1 MRCPTTTWGEV
12 EENSRGFGGPNP
24 IGGPAGPD
32 PAAAQPT
39 YGQPAA
45 GYPAPPPTPDQWA
58 PQPYPSGPGYG
69 EAAPPP
75 YWSPGYGPPPTP
87 RRNKPPRG
95 LWIALGAVAIVA
107 VVVIAAVMI
116 FRGGSGSGGAENP
129 SQAVQEYFE
138 ALSRGDA
145 KAALALGESQPP
157 DTTFLTD
164 EILKK
169 QIAAEPIANIKTLG
183 ETPGANGA
191 VMVQVSVS
199 LGGKTQNDK
208 IPVSKSDDG
217 WKVPHAAMTMDLN
230 KNSGLYKPELFDAV
244 TIFGK
249 PAPKSGVAYV
259 FPGPVELGSS
269 NPNIKITGRDFNL
282 TPGLMNIY
290 LGLSQQNL
298 DIDVSE
304 EGTKAIRDTILA
316 EIKDC
321 ARSTQLQPPNCPFGI
336 RVSSLVDGTAQWTP
350 PANLDGLSADF
361 LDPRT
366 ATVNFFGPAV
376 LGLRVQTDDGR
387 PYDTTTTAYLAG
399 DADVL
404 KTPPTITYRQ

>member
-1 MRCPTTTWGEV
+1 M
-12 EENSRGFGGPNP
+12 
-24 IGGPAGPD
+24 
-32 PAAAQPT
+32 
-39 YGQPAA
+39 YGQPSP
-45 GYPAPPPTPDQWA
+45 GYPAPPPAPDHLA
-58 PQPYPSGPGYG
+58 PQHYPPVPGYG

-75 YWSPGYGPPPTP
+75 PWGASYGSPPMPP
-87 RRNKPPRG
+87 RKNPPRG
-95 LWIALGAVAIVA
+95 LWIALGAIAVVA
-107 VVVIAAVMI
+107 VVVIASVLI
-116 FRGGSGSGGAENP
+116 FGGGSGGDGAENP

-199 LGGKTQNDK
+199 LGGKTQSGK
-208 IPVSKSDDG
+208 IPVSKTDDG
-217 WKVPHAAMTMDLN
+217 WKVPHAAMKMDLN
-230 KNSGLYKPELFDAV
+230 KNSGLYKPQLFDAV
-244 TIFGK
+244 TIFDE
-249 PAPKSGVAYV
+249 PTPKSGVAYV

-269 NPNIKITGRDFNL
+269 NPNLKITGRDFGL

-290 LGLSQQNL
+290 LGLLQQNL
-298 DIDVSE
+298 NIDVSE
-304 EGTKAIRDTILA
+304 EGTKAIRDAILA
-316 EIKDC
+316 HLKDC

-336 RVSSLVDGTAQWTP
+336 GVSSLVDGTAQWTP
-350 PANLDGLSADF
+350 PVNLDGLTADF

-366 ATVNFFGPAV
+366 ATVNFYGPAE
-376 LGLRVQTDDGR
+376 LGLRVQTNDGR
-387 PYDTTTTAYLAG
+387 PYNTTTIAYLAG

-404 KTPPTITYRQ
+404 KNPPTITYRQ

>member
-1 MRCPTTTWGEV
+1 M
-12 EENSRGFGGPNP
+12 EENSRGFGGLNP
-24 IGGPAGPD
+24 IGGPAGPE

-39 YGQPAA
+39 YGHPAP
-45 GYPAPPPTPDQWA
+45 GYPAPPAVPGQWA
-58 PQPYPSGPGYG
+58 PQPYPPGPNYG

-75 YWSPGYGPPPTP
+75 YWGPGYGPPPIPP
-87 RRNKPPRG
+87 RKKPPRG
-95 LWIALGAVAIVA
+95 LWIALGAIAVIA
-107 VVVIAAVMI
+107 VVVVAAIFI
-116 FRGGSGSGGAENP
+116 FRGGSGGGGADNP
-129 SQAVQEYFE
+129 SLAVQEYFE

-169 QIAAEPIANIKTLG
+169 QIAAEPITDVKTLG
-183 ETPGANGA
+183 ETPGAQGA

-217 WKVPHAAMTMDLN
+217 WKVPHAAMRMDLGR
-230 KNSGLYKPELFDAV
+230 NSGLYKPQLFDAV

-259 FPGPVELGSS
+259 FPGPVELGSA
-269 NPNIKITGRDFNL
+269 NPNIEITGRDFGV

-298 DIDVSE
+298 DIEVSE
-304 EGTKAIRDTILA
+304 DGTKAIRDAILA
-316 EIKDC
+316 QLKDC
-321 ARSTQLQPPNCPFGI
+321 ARSTQLQPPNCPFS
-336 RVSSLVDGTAQWTP
+336 RPVSGWVDGTAQWTAP
-350 PANLDGLSADF
+350 PDLSGLSAEF
-361 LDPRT
+361 LNPQT
-366 ATVNFFGPAV
+366 GTVNFFGTAEM
-376 LGLRVQTDDGR
+376 GLRVQTDRGQ
-387 PYDTTTTAYLAG
+387 PYETTTSEFLTG
-399 DADVL
+399 DADML
-404 KTPPTITYRQ
+404 TTPPTITYRQ